1 MLKYT
6 DNIFRILHNPWVTHA
21 HFYQKIFTNN
31 KYLTWICNCSQKKR
45 PKKPAVNSVQQYCL
59 YPLPLRLFLCLF
71 LPPSLSLSLPTHAL
85 CPLYPLNN
93 TLSLFACVL
102 LFVYPQVCVCVW
114 KSFEDSGEPSACLVC
129 TQNRSHWGASTQK
142 QQCYFVEYLIL
153 CNCPSWQFS
162 EWGAI
167 VRQEIAALNSSP
179 TSLHGINDNNKT
191 DRCCIFI
198 WMSLEIYIL
207 PHIPSKFHTRI
218 QSQCC

>member
-1 MLKYT
+1 MSGVDLLTLKIKWIGVFPKMLKYT

-102 LFVYPQVCVCVW
+102 LFVYPQVCVCVKVIW
-114 KSFEDSGEPSACLVC
+114 GFGWAECLSRLHSESISLRCFNTETTMLFCWILDIMQLSFMTV
-129 TQNRSHWGASTQK
+129 
-142 QQCYFVEYLIL
+142 
-153 CNCPSWQFS
+153 
-162 EWGAI
+162 
-167 VRQEIAALNSSP
+167 
-179 TSLHGINDNNKT
+179 
-191 DRCCIFI
+191 
-198 WMSLEIYIL
+198 
-207 PHIPSKFHTRI
+207 
-218 QSQCC
+218 